1 MRRTALFLIIL
12 AGLLSTEGLAEGP
25 DGDPEADGARILN
38 DLTAANA
45 AKDSSKI
52 DLLLKEIL
60 DYAKRGKTEET
71 IEEFGA
77 QLDESF
83 KICKGNWGT
92 LRKIVEAMG
101 ELRSK
106 KGSRLLKKV
115 AFQKE
120 GLTKDEEEVQAVAI
134 HAISLMNDPK
144 MVASLIEQTR
154 NKSLVVAKAAYESFK
169 QYATA
174 KGKVRRDIAD
184 ELIKR
189 LEAENPTAGQS
200 GGVSA
205 EQQDRFNQLKAS
217 IVASMQVICRQ
228 PTIND
233 VENWREWW
241 RENKKNSRAE
251 AWKDPEKE

>member
-1 MRRTALFLIIL
+1 MKRTALSLMIV
-12 AGLLSTEGLAEGP
+12 AALLRAEGP
-25 DGDPEADGARILN
+25 DPEADGARILN

-60 DYAKRGKTEET
+60 DYAKTGKTEET

-77 QLDESF
+77 QLEESY
-83 KICKGNWGT
+83 KLCKGNWGT

-106 KGSRLLKKV
+106 KGSRLLKKL

-120 GLTKDEEEVQAVAI
+120 GASKDEEEVQAVAI
-134 HAISLMNDPK
+134 HALSLMGDPK
-144 MVASLIEQTR
+144 LVASLIEQTKA
-154 NKSLVVAKAAYESFK
+154 KSLVVAKAAYESFK

-174 KGKVRRDIAD
+174 KGKVRKEIAD
-184 ELIKR
+184 DLIKR

-200 GGVSA
+200 GSVSA
-205 EQQDRFNQLKAS
+205 EQQERFNQLKGS
-217 IVASMQVICRQ
+217 IVASMQAICRQ

-241 RENKKNSRAE
+241 RENKKNPRAD